1 MNKLI
6 LLLLLVIANIAYADP
21 SDSDDYVAN
30 LEQRV
35 NELTDKLEQLV
46 HQNDIL
52 QKKFDSLAK
61 DVDFRVSE
69 LESKKR
75 PAAPVAVE
83 NDQESA
89 KEEEKIA
96 PKEEP
101 VKPGDPKLAK
111 EQFEHAYTLLK
122 EQRYEEA
129 EVALNEFLKAYPKS
143 EYSGNAYYWLGES
156 FMLRKRY
163 DKAAVNYLSSV
174 SKFPKSSKADLSMLK
189 LSMALNKLGKAKEA
203 CTILAKLK
211 LKKDKLNPAATKLLE
226 KELAKSSC
234 K

>member
-1 MNKLI
+1 MNKLF

-30 LEQRV
+30 LEQRI
-35 NELTDKLEQLV
+35 NELTDKMEQLI
-46 HQNDIL
+46 HQNNLL
-52 QKKFDSLAK
+52 QKKFDSLSQ
-61 DVDFRVSE
+61 DVDFRMRE
-69 LESKKR
+69 LESKK
-75 PAAPVAVE
+75 PSAAAQVVKE
-83 NDQESA
+83 NDDKEA
-89 KEEEKIA
+89 KAI

-101 VKPGDPKLAK
+101 VKQGDPKLAK
-111 EQFEHAYTLLK
+111 EQFEHAYNLLK
-122 EQRYEEA
+122 EQKYQEA
-129 EVALNEFLKAYPKS
+129 EVALNEFLKTYPKS

-163 DKAAVNYLSSV
+163 DKAAVNYLNSV
-174 SKFPKSSKADLSMLK
+174 SKFPKSNKADLSMLK
-189 LSMALNKLGKAKEA
+189 LSIALNKLGKNKEA

-211 LKKDKLNPAATKLLE
+211 AKKDKLNPAATKLLE